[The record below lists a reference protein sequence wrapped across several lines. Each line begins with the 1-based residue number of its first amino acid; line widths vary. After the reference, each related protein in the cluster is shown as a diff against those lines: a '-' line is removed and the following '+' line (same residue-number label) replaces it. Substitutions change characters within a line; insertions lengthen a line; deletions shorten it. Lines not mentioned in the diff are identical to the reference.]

1 MKLRNKRHW
10 IALFAA
16 IFLSSKVAAAVQV
29 CVHDMARVGSIVESE
44 IYASANSKADH
55 APAPGAEECCAAEVQ
70 ARAVAP
76 ADCCAEAV
84 RVRRGGGPLCC
95 AGIPPLET
103 APARVGGL
111 RAEQGRPPLRGTG
124 TASVQQSAGATARAC
139 TSAAQHSSAPGASA

>member
-29 CVHDMARVGSIVESE
+29 CVHDMARIGSVVESE

-84 RVRRGGGPLCC
+84 PVRRSGGPPCC
-95 AGIPPLET
+95 AGSPPLET
-103 APARVGGL
+103 APAASSLLPYGTWKPAVPVAAPPAHVAGL
-111 RAEQGRPPLRGTG
+111 PFSIVFKNFR
-124 TASVQQSAGATARAC
+124 S
-139 TSAAQHSSAPGASA
+139 